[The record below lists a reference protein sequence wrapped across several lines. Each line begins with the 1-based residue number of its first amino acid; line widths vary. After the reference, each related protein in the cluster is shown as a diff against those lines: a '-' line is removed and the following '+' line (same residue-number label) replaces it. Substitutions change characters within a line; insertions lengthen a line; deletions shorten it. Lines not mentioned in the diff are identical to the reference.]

1 MRIESVEW
9 SSYHLAPEDLL
20 ESWVVAADIV
30 AILKVVIKV
39 KAASDEDL
47 VRLASSLKL

>member
-9 SSYHLAPEDLL
+9 SSYHLSQEDLL

-30 AILKVVIKV
+30 AILKAVIKV
-39 KAASDEDL
+39 KAASDEDISM
-47 VRLASSLKL
+47 LASSLKL